1 MNFKDVE
8 TSLSKIVEFKHID
21 SIDDVYNSIQFC
33 MEFVENFKDLK
44 SKQKKD
50 IVINCITFIIKNNI
64 EDGVKQELLLDI
76 LDPTVEMIIQ
86 ISKNK
91 WFLNKI
97 KTKFSCCM

>member
-1 MNFKDVE
+1 MNYNDIE
-8 TSLSKIVEFKHID
+8 SSLSKIVQFKNID
-21 SIDDVYNSIQFC
+21 SIGDLYDSIQFC

-44 SKQKKD
+44 GQKKKD

-64 EDGVKQELLLDI
+64 EDDVKRELLLEI
-76 LDPTVEMIIQ
+76 LNPTVEMIIQ